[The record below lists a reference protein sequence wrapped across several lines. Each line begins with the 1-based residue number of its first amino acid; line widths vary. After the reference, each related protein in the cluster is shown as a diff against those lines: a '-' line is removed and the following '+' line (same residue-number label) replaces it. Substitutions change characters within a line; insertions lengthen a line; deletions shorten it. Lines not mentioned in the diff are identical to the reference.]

1 MHGMKKPLPYIK
13 KFNISMKNRDFLSHE
28 NNDILYS
35 DFSVHT
41 AAL

>member
-1 MHGMKKPLPYIK
+1 
-13 KFNISMKNRDFLSHE
+13 MKNCDFRSHE
-28 NNDILYS
+28 KNDILYS